1 MADVHLRPITLA
13 NYKECLALQLDPTQ
27 TAFVAS
33 NAKSL
38 AEAKVNP
45 TLTPLAIYDV
55 AARGYDDPPVPMRGF
70 AMYEIAAGVGYLMR
84 LMIDRAHQGQGYGR
98 AATIE
103 IIRRLRLSPEVE
115 IIGTGHHPENAAAA
129 HLYRSLGF
137 LPWEPTFA
145 PPDSP
150 DVHLKLPN

>member
-1 MADVHLRPITLA
+1 MADVHLRPITLT

-27 TAFVAS
+27 TGFVAS
-33 NAKSL
+33 VKFL
-38 AEAKVNP
+38 AEAKVNL

-55 AARGYDDPPVPMRGF
+55 AARGHDHPPVPMLGF
-70 AMYEIAAGVGYLMR
+70 AMYEIAAGVGYIMR

-103 IIRRLRLSPEVE
+103 LIRRLRLSPEVE
-115 IIGTGHHPENAAAA
+115 LIGIGYHPENAAAA

-145 PPDSP
+145 PLDSP
-150 DVHLKLPN
+150 DIHLKLPD